1 MKPGWLAAWLPSNIF
16 PPQLSDVG
24 YRHLGSGKLR
34 AAAINRSRR
43 LKKVGRAP
51 PCFPNGWFVLLES
64 RDLSRGEVRQVD
76 ALGLNMAV
84 FRGESGQVFV
94 VSAYCVHLG
103 ANIAVGGRVKGD
115 CIQCPFHN
123 WKYSGQTGQCVEVP
137 YSASYSTSAIRDQ
150 AKLATFTSMERN
162 GLIFLW
168 HHADQEEPSWNP
180 PAIPE
185 IESGDWVYQGRNEF
199 YVNCH
204 IQVQ

>member
-1 MKPGWLAAWLPSNIF
+1 M
-16 PPQLSDVG
+16 
-24 YRHLGSGKLR
+24 R

-43 LKKVGRAP
+43 LKKIGRVP
-51 PCFPNGWFVLLES
+51 PSFPNGWFVLLES
-64 RDLSRGEVRQVD
+64 RDLSRGQVRQVD
-76 ALGLNMAV
+76 ALGLNLAV
-84 FRGESGQVFV
+84 YRGDSGQVFV

-123 WKYSGQTGQCVEVP
+123 WKYCGHTGKCVEVP
-137 YSASYSTSAIRDQ
+137 YSTSFSTSTIREQ
-150 AKLATFTSMERN
+150 ARLPTFPSMERN
-162 GLIFLW
+162 GLVYLW
-168 HHADQEEPSWNP
+168 YHADQEEPSWSP

-204 IQVQ
+204 IQVTTTSSTSS